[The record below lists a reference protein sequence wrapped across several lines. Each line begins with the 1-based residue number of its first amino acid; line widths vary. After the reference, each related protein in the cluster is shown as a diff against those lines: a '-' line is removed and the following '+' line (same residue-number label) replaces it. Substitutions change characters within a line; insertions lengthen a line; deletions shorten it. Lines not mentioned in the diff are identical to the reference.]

1 MSPASAPSRPTKS
14 LRSRTKPLAG
24 PGSEQL
30 RAAALH
36 DVHGNLPA
44 LEAVLAEIDRDP
56 VDLLVFGGDI
66 AAGPFPRETIEL
78 AMGLDP
84 VRFVRGNADRAMV
97 EIFDGKSDPGTGL
110 ADAWAVGRLD
120 QAHRDFLA
128 GFEPTVRAAGAL
140 FCHATPHDDEPFVT
154 VLTSDDAARETI
166 GETEHPT
173 VVIGHTHSQF
183 DRQLGSLRLVNAGSV
198 GMPYEDRPGAYWVL
212 VRDGEPE
219 HRRTDYD
226 LEAAAERIRPT
237 GWPIAEE
244 WLEDNLLAV
253 PTARGAAEFFE
264 NQRAKR

>member
-1 MSPASAPSRPTKS
+1 VIV
-14 LRSRTKPLAG
+14 
-24 PGSEQL
+24 
-30 RAAALH
+30 AALY
-36 DVHGNLPA
+36 DVHGNAPA
-44 LEAVLAEIDRDP
+44 LEAVLAELDGVRPD
-56 VDLLVFGGDI
+56 VVVFGGDL
-66 AAGPFPRETIEL
+66 AAGALPRETIAL
-78 AMGLDP
+78 AEAVP
-84 VRFVRGNADRAMV
+84 NARYVQGNADREMLRGR
-97 EIFDGKSDPGTGL
+97 EGPITGWPSTQL
-110 ADAWAVGRLD
+110 ADEDRAFLSSLEFSVALD
-120 QAHRDFLA
+120 DVLY
-128 GFEPTVRAAGAL
+128 
-140 FCHATPHDDEPFVT
+140 CHATPHDDEPFVT
-154 VLTSDDAARETI
+154 VLTSDEVARETI

-183 DRQLGSLRLVNAGSV
+183 DRQLGDLRLVNAGSV

-244 WLEDNLLAV
+244 WVKDNLLAV

>member
-1 MSPASAPSRPTKS
+1 
-14 LRSRTKPLAG
+14 
-24 PGSEQL
+24 
-30 RAAALH
+30 
-36 DVHGNLPA
+36 
-44 LEAVLAEIDRDP
+44 VLAELDGVRPD
-56 VDLLVFGGDI
+56 VVVFGGDL
-66 AAGPFPRETIEL
+66 AAGALPRETIAL
-78 AMGLDP
+78 AQAVP
-84 VRFVRGNADRAMV
+84 NARYVQGNADREMLRGR
-97 EIFDGKSDPGTGL
+97 EGPITGWPSAQL
-110 ADAWAVGRLD
+110 ADEDRAFLSSFEFSVALD
-120 QAHRDFLA
+120 DVLY
-128 GFEPTVRAAGAL
+128 
-140 FCHATPHDDEPFVT
+140 CHATPHDDEPFVT

-198 GMPYEDRPGAYWVL
+198 GMPYEDRPGAYWLL

-244 WLEDNLLAV
+244 WVEDNLLAV